1 MRVTVLSFLEEY
13 IEVIES
19 CRDVIEAGVA
29 AAGGEGQWSVLMWY
43 LWWWSRW
50 EVRS

>member
-19 CRDVIEAGVA
+19 CRDVIEAGGA
-29 AAGGEGQWSVLMWY
+29 TGGRDSG
-43 LWWWSRW
+43 RC
-50 EVRS
+50 